1 MNVKSKELVTSVFEA
16 IGGLLVIAMFIFL
29 AWLFL
34 VITPDQNSAEC
45 DALREEMRQKGIIE

>member
-1 MNVKSKELVTSVFEA
+1 MNGKSNEFVASVFEA